1 MTQAVPT
8 AMVGGSF
15 DPVHLGHLHLVHTV
29 ATTTPYRRFIFVPVA
44 RNNFKQ
50 EARTADAEHR
60 MRMLTLGFA
69 SYREYYPDD
78 PELEFVFD
86 ECELKRGGISYTYD
100 TVKHLYLHYPIKG
113 RLAVVMG
120 DDLVQ
125 SLDKWH
131 AYEQLKELVSFVVI
145 RRNSLQSSF
154 ADPGADLQYLDNPL
168 LEDSSTRIRE
178 ALMAL
183 DEGQSLS
190 AEIASLMP
198 EEVASYVQDHRLY
211 RTRS

>member
-1 MTQAVPT
+1 MAQAVPT

-29 ATTTPYRRFIFVPVA
+29 AASTVYRRFIFVPVA

-50 EARTADAEHR
+50 EARTADANHR
-60 MRMLTLGFA
+60 MNMLGLAFA
-69 SYREYYPDD
+69 AYRQHYPDD
-78 PELEFVFD
+78 PELEFVFE
-86 ECELKRGGISYTYD
+86 ECELQRGGISYTYD

-131 AYEQLKELVSFVVI
+131 AYEQLKELVRFVVI
-145 RRNSLQSSF
+145 RRNSAQSFF
-154 ADPGADLQYLDNPL
+154 ADPGADLLYLENPL
-168 LEDSSTRIRE
+168 LEDSSTKIRE

-183 DEGQSLS
+183 GEGQLLS
-190 AEIASLMP
+190 PEIASLMP
-198 EEVASYVQDHRLY
+198 EEVASYVHVHRLY
-211 RTRS
+211 RS